1 MKIIADFHIHSKYS
15 RATSSKMDLEHIYLY
30 AKRKGINIVGTG
42 DFTHPQW
49 LKEIQEKLIPAE
61 DGLYRLKPDLLDNL
75 KDLVFDKKD
84 DLRFIISGEIS
95 NIYTKNGKTRRL
107 HNLILLPS
115 IESAE
120 KINHLLSLQG
130 NLKSDGRPI
139 LGMDSLELLKIVYET
154 EKNAM
159 FIPAH
164 IWTPWFSLFG
174 SMSGFDSLEEAFG
187 KYSNYLTG
195 LETGLSSDPK
205 MNWRLSMLD
214 QYSLVSNSDAHSPDN
229 LGREA
234 NIFDIDLSYSQI
246 KKALIEKDKNKFLST
261 IEFFPEEGKYHYDG
275 HRLCQVRL
283 SPAERKKING
293 ICPVCHRPLT
303 VGVLSR
309 VEELADREEGI
320 MPPTA
325 IPFKSLIPLKEII
338 ADVLNVDPHTKSV
351 ENIYLKLLQ
360 QFNNEFNLLLNVP
373 VEEISK
379 LAGEKIALAIS
390 NMREGKVEIE
400 PGYDGEYGKIKIPLE
415 VKTREQNSL
424 F

>member
-75 KDLVFDKKD
+75 KDLLFDKKD
-84 DLRFIISGEIS
+84 NLRFIISGEIS
-95 NIYTKNGKTRRL
+95 NIYAKNGKTRRL

-154 EKNAM
+154 EKNSM

-187 KYSNYLTG
+187 KYSNYLTA

-214 QYSLVSNSDAHSPDN
+214 RYSLVSNSDAHSPDN

-320 MPPTA
+320 IPPTA

-338 ADVLNVDPHTKSV
+338 ADVLNVNPHTKSV
-351 ENIYLKLLQ
+351 ENICLKLLQ
-360 QFNNEFNLLLNVP
+360 QFNNEFHLLLDVP
-373 VEEISK
+373 IEEISK

-400 PGYDGEYGKIKIPLE
+400 PGYDGEYGKIKIPLRA
-415 VKTREQNSL
+415 KTREQNSL

>member
-30 AKRKGINIVGTG
+30 AKKKGINIVGTG

-61 DGLYRLKPDLLDNL
+61 DGLYRLKPEFLDSL
-75 KDLVFDKKD
+75 KDLFFDKND

-139 LGMDSLELLKIVYET
+139 LGMYSIELLKIVYET

-174 SMSGFDSLEEAFG
+174 SM
-187 KYSNYLTG
+187 
-195 LETGLSSDPK
+195 
-205 MNWRLSMLD
+205 
-214 QYSLVSNSDAHSPDN
+214 
-229 LGREA
+229 
-234 NIFDIDLSYSQI
+234 
-246 KKALIEKDKNKFLST
+246 
-261 IEFFPEEGKYHYDG
+261 
-275 HRLCQVRL
+275 
-283 SPAERKKING
+283 
-293 ICPVCHRPLT
+293 
-303 VGVLSR
+303 
-309 VEELADREEGI
+309 
-320 MPPTA
+320 
-325 IPFKSLIPLKEII
+325 
-338 ADVLNVDPHTKSV
+338 
-351 ENIYLKLLQ
+351 
-360 QFNNEFNLLLNVP
+360 
-373 VEEISK
+373 
-379 LAGEKIALAIS
+379 
-390 NMREGKVEIE
+390 
-400 PGYDGEYGKIKIPLE
+400 
-415 VKTREQNSL
+415 
-424 F
+424 

>member
-84 DLRFIISGEIS
+84 NLRFIISGEIS

-187 KYSNYLTG
+187 KYSNYLTA

-320 MPPTA
+320 IPPTA

-338 ADVLNVDPHTKSV
+338 ADVLNVNPHTKSV

-360 QFNNEFNLLLNVP
+360 QFNNEFHLLLDVP
-373 VEEISK
+373 IEEISK

-400 PGYDGEYGKIKIPLE
+400 PGYDGEYGKIKIPLRA
-415 VKTREQNSL
+415 KTREQNSL

>member
-84 DLRFIISGEIS
+84 NLRFIISGEIS

-154 EKNAM
+154 EKNSM

-187 KYSNYLTG
+187 KYSNYLTA

-214 QYSLVSNSDAHSPDN
+214 RYSLVSNSDAHSPDN

-309 VEELADREEGI
+309 VEELADLEEGI
-320 MPPTA
+320 IPPTA

-338 ADVLNVDPHTKSV
+338 ADVLNVNPHTKSV

-360 QFNNEFNLLLNVP
+360 QFNNEFHLLLDVP
-373 VEEISK
+373 IEEISK

-400 PGYDGEYGKIKIPLE
+400 PGYDGEYGKIKIPLRA
-415 VKTREQNSL
+415 KTREQNSL

>member
-1 MKIIADFHIHSKYS
+1 
-15 RATSSKMDLEHIYLY
+15 MDLEHIYLY

-61 DGLYRLKPDLLDNL
+61 DGLYCLKPDLLDNL
-75 KDLVFDKKD
+75 KDLLFDKKD

-154 EKNAM
+154 EKNSM

-187 KYSNYLTG
+187 KYSNYLTA

-214 QYSLVSNSDAHSPDN
+214 RYSLVSNSDAHSPDN

-320 MPPTA
+320 IPPTA

-338 ADVLNVDPHTKSV
+338 ADVLNVNPHTKSV

-360 QFNNEFNLLLNVP
+360 QFNNEFHLLLDVP
-373 VEEISK
+373 IEEISK

-400 PGYDGEYGKIKIPLE
+400 PGYDGEYGKIKIPLRA
-415 VKTREQNSL
+415 KTREQNSL

>member
-75 KDLVFDKKD
+75 KDLLFDKKD
-84 DLRFIISGEIS
+84 NLRFIISGEIS
-95 NIYTKNGKTRRL
+95 NIYAKNGKTRRL

-154 EKNAM
+154 EKNSM

-187 KYSNYLTG
+187 KYSNYLTA

-214 QYSLVSNSDAHSPDN
+214 RYSLVSNSDAHSPDN

-320 MPPTA
+320 IPPTA

-338 ADVLNVDPHTKSV
+338 ADVLNVNPHTKSV

-360 QFNNEFNLLLNVP
+360 QFNNEFHLLLDVP
-373 VEEISK
+373 IEEISK

-400 PGYDGEYGKIKIPLE
+400 PGYDGEYGKIKIPLRA
-415 VKTREQNSL
+415 KTREQNSL

>member
-95 NIYTKNGKTRRL
+95 NIYNKNGKTRRL

-154 EKNAM
+154 EKNSM

-187 KYSNYLTG
+187 KYSNYLTA

-214 QYSLVSNSDAHSPDN
+214 RYSLVSNSDAHSPDN

-320 MPPTA
+320 IPPTA

-338 ADVLNVDPHTKSV
+338 ADVLNVNPHTKSV

-360 QFNNEFNLLLNVP
+360 QFNNEFHLLLDVP
-373 VEEISK
+373 IEEISK

-400 PGYDGEYGKIKIPLE
+400 PGYDGEYGKIKIPLRA
-415 VKTREQNSL
+415 KTREQNSL

>member
-30 AKRKGINIVGTG
+30 AKKKGINIVGTG

-61 DGLYRLKPDLLDNL
+61 DGLYRLKPEFLDSL
-75 KDLVFDKKD
+75 KDLFFDKND

-187 KYSNYLTG
+187 KYFNYLTA

-214 QYSLVSNSDAHSPDN
+214 RYSLVSNSDAHSPDN

-360 QFNNEFNLLLNVP
+360 QFNNEFHLLLNVP

-400 PGYDGEYGKIKIPLE
+400 PGYDGEYGKIKIPLRT
-415 VKTREQNSL
+415 KIREQNSL

>member
-30 AKRKGINIVGTG
+30 TKRKGINIVGTG

-75 KDLVFDKKD
+75 KDLLFDKKD
-84 DLRFIISGEIS
+84 NLRFIISGEIS
-95 NIYTKNGKTRRL
+95 NIYAKNGKTRRL

-154 EKNAM
+154 EKNSM

-187 KYSNYLTG
+187 KYSNYLTA

-214 QYSLVSNSDAHSPDN
+214 RYSLVSNSDAHSPDN

-320 MPPTA
+320 IPPTA

-338 ADVLNVDPHTKSV
+338 ADVLNVNPHTKSV

-360 QFNNEFNLLLNVP
+360 QFNNEFHLLLDVP
-373 VEEISK
+373 IEEISK

-400 PGYDGEYGKIKIPLE
+400 PGYDGEYGKIKIPLRA
-415 VKTREQNSL
+415 KTREQNSL

>member
-84 DLRFIISGEIS
+84 NLRFIISGEIS

-205 MNWRLSMLD
+205 MNWRLSMID

-234 NIFDIDLSYSQI
+234 NIFDIDFSYSQI

-283 SPAERKKING
+283 SPTERKKING

-360 QFNNEFNLLLNVP
+360 QFNNEFNLLLDVP
-373 VEEISK
+373 FEEISK

-400 PGYDGEYGKIKIPLE
+400 PGYDGEYGKIKIPLMA
-415 VKTREQNSL
+415 KTREQNSL

>member
-84 DLRFIISGEIS
+84 NLRFIISGEIS

-187 KYSNYLTG
+187 KYSNYLTA

-234 NIFDIDLSYSQI
+234 NIFDIDFSYSQI

-283 SPAERKKING
+283 SPTERKKING

-320 MPPTA
+320 IPPTA

-338 ADVLNVDPHTKSV
+338 ADVLNVNPHTKSV

-400 PGYDGEYGKIKIPLE
+400 PGYDGEYGKIKIPLRA
-415 VKTREQNSL
+415 KTREQNSL

>member
-84 DLRFIISGEIS
+84 NLRFIISGEIS

-187 KYSNYLTG
+187 KYSNYLTA

-338 ADVLNVDPHTKSV
+338 ADVLNVNPHTKSV

-360 QFNNEFNLLLNVP
+360 QFNNEFHLLLDVP
-373 VEEISK
+373 IEEISK

-400 PGYDGEYGKIKIPLE
+400 PGYDGEYGKIKIPLRA
-415 VKTREQNSL
+415 KTREQNSL